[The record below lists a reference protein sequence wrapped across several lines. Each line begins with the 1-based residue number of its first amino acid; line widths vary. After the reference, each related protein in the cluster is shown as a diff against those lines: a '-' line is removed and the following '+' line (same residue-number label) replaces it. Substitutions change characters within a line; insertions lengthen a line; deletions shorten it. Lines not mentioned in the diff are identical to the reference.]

1 MKFWEKFF
9 QGSIC
14 LLATGAFLLL
24 PMTVEAAAKPQV
36 NWAPNVFCAGEVTP
50 ASLVAVPGVSDEIAK
65 TLTERLEQLDSQGK
79 LPFVLNKQGTGS
91 LDAHELSDDSL
102 SIQPFAVLD
111 TSLDSKMTIDGNTV
125 YKSIVLSGLD
135 VAVAI
140 RDSETH
146 QYRMLG
152 MIPLNTYTKLEGT
165 TPFTL
170 EQKAQAYSAITQ
182 NMIRE
187 QLDFSKNKKLFQ
199 HLEER
204 SVGPSD
210 DLWQVSDVA
219 VGSKKA
225 QEIYGDQTD
234 KLRRI
239 VASFFASNYQQATGR
254 TVLPSALETG
264 YYSKDAKANSRAFS
278 LNSPLESATMV
289 VPEAENKIVLDVC
302 GVNSAVMD
310 EDKSD
315 VKRHVVYRAWL
326 RGRPANDQPG
336 AATEKTVDRIGMEAE
351 YKTGNVSVKNSL
363 VNTYTLLYLD
373 LSSDLGQV
381 MGGKKPKK
389 K

>member
-65 TLTERLEQLDSQGK
+65 TITERLEQLDSQGK

-152 MIPLNTYTKLEGT
+152 MIPLNTYTK
-165 TPFTL
+165 
-170 EQKAQAYSAITQ
+170 
-182 NMIRE
+182 
-187 QLDFSKNKKLFQ
+187 
-199 HLEER
+199 
-204 SVGPSD
+204 
-210 DLWQVSDVA
+210 
-219 VGSKKA
+219 
-225 QEIYGDQTD
+225 
-234 KLRRI
+234 
-239 VASFFASNYQQATGR
+239 TGR
-254 TVLPSALETG
+254 DDTFHTG
-264 YYSKDAKANSRAFS
+264 A
-278 LNSPLESATMV
+278 ESAGIFC
-289 VPEAENKIVLDVC
+289 N
-302 GVNSAVMD
+302 
-310 EDKSD
+310 
-315 VKRHVVYRAWL
+315 H
-326 RGRPANDQPG
+326 
-336 AATEKTVDRIGMEAE
+336 AE
-351 YKTGNVSVKNSL
+351 YDTRTAGL
-363 VNTYTLLYLD
+363 
-373 LSSDLGQV
+373 QQE
-381 MGGKKPKK
+381 
-389 K
+389 